1 MITIQQLLCQNHL
14 RTKTANVY
22 LCKMTN
28 DSLHQDWFKLI
39 NKLEN
44 ILGQRPNDLNA
55 VLFLIG
61 IQELGQGVRTFSK
74 EEKQD
79 LMHIATCKILSYDGY
94 YELENRDSDGWPH
107 YRLLKTVD
115 KDIIQKQVR
124 LIRRNILKY
133 FEEQGI

>member
-1 MITIQQLLCQNHL
+1 
-14 RTKTANVY
+14 
-22 LCKMTN
+22 MTN
-28 DSLHQDWFKLI
+28 ESLHQDWFKLI

-44 ILGQRPNDLNA
+44 ILGKRPNDLNA

>member
-1 MITIQQLLCQNHL
+1 MITNKQLLCQNHS

-22 LCKMTN
+22 LCNMTN
-28 DSLHQDWFKLI
+28 DSLHQDWFELI

-44 ILGQRPNDLNA
+44 ILGKRPNDLNA

-94 YELENRDSDGWPH
+94 YEPENRDSDGWPH

-133 FEEQGI
+133 FEEQGV

>member
-1 MITIQQLLCQNHL
+1 MITNQQLLCQNHL

-44 ILGQRPNDLNA
+44 ILGKRPNDLNA

-133 FEEQGI
+133 FEEQGV